1 MGDKPFDRMQQNNL
15 EKLLSRDLNR
25 LQSYADQTGRVLSRL
40 LLTPR
45 FSDADDRRAT
55 APSGFLSDSF
65 KVRAT
70 DPLGNRVTLRKGIGY
85 QLNDADRPSDI
96 STTIPNTLGT
106 NDVEGYKPLVLFD
119 DIVINLAAVPAAPNS
134 RIDIIEVKYARY
146 PTDAQVRDI
155 LNPGLERFDPT
166 NEVPKTLSWALD
178 TLTGQ
183 VNDPNPSTA
192 NIGYKVGI
200 PAAIPTAPTTTA
212 GYVKIAEI
220 LVRNVV
226 DNPAG
231 TIDDDFIKDVR
242 PLLGEFGLL
251 NFSAKIA
258 VPTGALAAPTVTHIN
273 APPGV
278 KLVSVATDV
287 VGARHTVYIIAGN
300 NNVDLAYDVDIELFK
315 RLVDAPRMFWVS
327 KRLTSTTI
335 TSGDQAAI
343 QTGGNAAPAGIKVA
357 VGQPCLKLELSA
369 LAWAGGAGNPSEA
382 PADIGS
388 TVTYRLSGTIG
399 R

>member
-1 MGDKPFDRMQQNNL
+1 V
-15 EKLLSRDLNR
+15 
-25 LQSYADQTGRVLSRL
+25 A
-40 LLTPR
+40 
-45 FSDADDRRAT
+45 
-55 APSGFLSDSF
+55 
-65 KVRAT
+65 
-70 DPLGNRVTLRKGIGY
+70 
-85 QLNDADRPSDI
+85 
-96 STTIPNTLGT
+96 
-106 NDVEGYKPLVLFD
+106 
-119 DIVINLAAVPAAPNS
+119 PAAPGGDLMAFSVEFRDRN
-134 RIDIIEVKYARY
+134 EG
-146 PTDAQVRDI
+146 TVRGI
-155 LNPGLERFDPT
+155 LNPGAERFDPT

-200 PAAIPTAPTTTA
+200 PAPVPAAPATTA
-212 GYVKIAEI
+212 GYIKIAEI

-273 APPGV
+273 TPPGV

-300 NNVDLAYDVDIELFK
+300 NNADLAYDVDIELFK
-315 RLVDAPRMFWVS
+315 RIADAPRMFWVS
-327 KRLTSTTI
+327 KRLASTTI
-335 TSGDQAAI
+335 TSGDQTAI
-343 QTGGNAAPAGIKVA
+343 AGPNASPAGIKVA
-357 VGQPCLKLELSA
+357 VGQPCLRLELSA